1 MDVEFALVQRDWT
14 DGLSALIAFAVTLFA
29 AFLAGVLINQI
40 KKRLASRTTTQ
51 LDDLLLGSIV
61 VPVVLG
67 VFILGLYIT
76 LRLVSALDLY
86 RGTVDSYFVAAAI
99 VAGGF
104 AVARVLS
111 ALMSWYAL
119 EIAHRTETDL
129 DEKLVPIFRRVVNV
143 VIFGIVLMIILDRF
157 DVEIS
162 PLVASLGIGG
172 LAVALA
178 VQPFLASFLAGTFVV
193 ADAVVKRDDYIEL
206 DSGQTGYVE
215 SVGWRTTKLRH
226 WQGNLIILPNSKLA
240 DAVVINYESP
250 EPPMMFFVPCG
261 VSYDT
266 DLQKAEGLALEVAR
280 QVTQDCS
287 EAIHDFEPLLRW
299 RAFGDSN
306 IDFIVILKGV
316 NRVAHFVVRHEFI
329 KALHKRFTEEGIE
342 INYPAR
348 KIQFS
353 NELQIRTGDIE
364 MERIIGG
371 SREKA
376 VGQASTPDGLQE
388 EQNATGEDAPSE

>member
-1 MDVEFALVQRDWT
+1 MDVEFALSQRDWT
-14 DGLSALIAFAVTLFA
+14 DGLSALIAFASTLLV

-40 KKRLASRTTTQ
+40 KKRVASRTATQ
-51 LDDLLLGSIV
+51 LDDLLLGSIA
-61 VPVVLG
+61 VPVALVIFL
-67 VFILGLYIT
+67 IGLYVA

-86 RGTVDSYFVAAAI
+86 RGTVDNYFVAAAI
-99 VAGGF
+99 VASGF
-104 AVARVLS
+104 AIARVLS

-143 VIFGIVLMIILDRF
+143 VVFGIVLMIVLDRF
-157 DVEIS
+157 NVAIS

-193 ADAVVKRDDYIEL
+193 MDAIVKKDDYIEL

-215 SVGWRTTKLRH
+215 SVGWRTTKIRH
-226 WQGNLIILPNSKLA
+226 WQGNLVILPNSKLA
-240 DAVVINYESP
+240 NAVVINYESP

-266 DLQKAEGLALEVAR
+266 DLQKAEDVALEVAC

-306 IDFIVILKGV
+306 IDFIVIFKGV

-329 KALHKRFTEEGIE
+329 KALHKRFAEDGIE

-353 NELQIRTGDIE
+353 NELQIRTSDID
-364 MERIIGG
+364 MERIVGG
-371 SREKA
+371 SREKFA
-376 VGQASTPDGLQE
+376 GQGSTPDGLQE
-388 EQNATGEDAPSE
+388 EQDITEEDA